1 MPITSILTRNSETL
15 FYLELDAVLEE
26 TIEASAELTAYP
38 IETGVQAVDHRV
50 LQPIKWIMTGGL
62 SNNPARVR
70 ATDFTGL
77 LSDLVDQAG
86 PAGQFGFGQFGL
98 GVAAG
103 FLSGPDETRA
113 SEALYLIL
121 NDLWANG
128 TVFDVNTGD
137 ITLLNMSVTKVTRT
151 NSPDNDGAL
160 IFQVEMQEL
169 PTLDRIRE
177 GGNAATRIQPTTD
190 PNDESS
196 RSIGRRVNHGL
207 VQLREISDELREE
220 ALALIQRRPR

>member
-1 MPITSILTRNSETL
+1 MPITTILTRNSEYL
-15 FYLELDAVLEE
+15 EYLELDAVLEE
-26 TIEASAELTAYP
+26 TIEASAELTGYP
-38 IETGVQAVDHRV
+38 AETGVQVVDQRV
-50 LQPIKWIMTGGL
+50 LQPIKWTMTGGL
-62 SNNPARVR
+62 SNNPVRVR

-86 PAGQFGFGQFGL
+86 AAGQFAL
-98 GVAAG
+98 GAAAG

-113 SEALYLIL
+113 SEALYTIL
-121 NDLWANG
+121 NRLWAQG
-128 TVFDVNTGD
+128 VTFDVQTGD

-151 NSPDNDGAL
+151 NSPDNEGAL
-160 IFQVEMQEL
+160 IFQVELQEL

-177 GGNAATRIQPTTD
+177 GGNAATRTQPTTD